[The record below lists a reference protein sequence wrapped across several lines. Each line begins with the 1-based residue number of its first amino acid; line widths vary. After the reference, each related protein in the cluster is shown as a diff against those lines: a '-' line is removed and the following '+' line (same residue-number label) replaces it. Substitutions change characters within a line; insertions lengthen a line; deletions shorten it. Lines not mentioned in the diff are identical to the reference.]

1 MMARLNAA
9 RRGGEVMDRV
19 ARGAALSLIL
29 AMLSGGLP
37 GAAAAEPSAG
47 VPVVVELFT
56 SQGCSSCPPADALLA
71 TLATREDVIA
81 LALHVDYWDYIGWED
96 EFAESAFTERQKMYA
111 RAAGARTIYTPQMIV
126 GGMEHLVG
134 VRPEELSALIG
145 QHLATPL
152 PVAVRLSRSDGSLL
166 IDASAER
173 PLERP
178 AVVQLV
184 RYLPSETVEITR
196 GENAGQRVTYAN
208 IVQDWTDIGVW
219 DGAAPLSL
227 RETISGSSPAVVIVQ
242 EVGAGR
248 ILGAARLW

>member
-1 MMARLNAA
+1 MSSPATVLLLA
-9 RRGGEVMDRV
+9 
-19 ARGAALSLIL
+19 SL
-29 AMLSGGLP
+29 AMPL
-37 GAAAAEPSAG
+37 AAEAVTCSCQSPAHT
-47 VPVVVELFT
+47 VALLELYT
-56 SQGCSSCPPADALLA
+56 SEGCNSCPPADRWLRELPQKFGAEQLVALS
-71 TLATREDVIA
+71 
-81 LALHVDYWDYIGWED
+81 LHVDYWDYIGWED

-208 IVQDWTDIGVW
+208 IVQDWTDVGVW